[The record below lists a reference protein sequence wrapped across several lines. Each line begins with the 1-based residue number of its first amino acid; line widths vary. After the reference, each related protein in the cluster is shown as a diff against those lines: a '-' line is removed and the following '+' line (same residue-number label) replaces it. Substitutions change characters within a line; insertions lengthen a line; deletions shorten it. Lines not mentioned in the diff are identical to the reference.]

1 MTEQIKQI
9 AERIREIREI
19 SGISAETL
27 AGKLGVSTETYNK
40 YESGNSDIPVGI
52 IFEISEYFNIE
63 LSVMLGGDNPKLRI
77 YGVVRNG
84 KGLKL
89 ERRKQYKYESLAYN
103 FIHKKAEPFMVTVD
117 PGPENATLQFNS
129 HPGQE
134 FNYVVKGTMMTI
146 IDGHEIV
153 LNEGD
158 SIYFDSG
165 YKHAMRA
172 LNNEQVKFLAIIL

>member
-9 AERIREIREI
+9 AERIKEIRGI

-27 AGKLGVSTETYNK
+27 AGKLRVTTDLYMK
-40 YESGNSDIPVGI
+40 YESGNTDIPVGI
-52 IFEISEYFNIE
+52 IIKIAELFNIE

-103 FIHKKAEPFMVTVD
+103 FIKKGAEPFMVTVD
-117 PGPENATLQFNS
+117 PDPQNALLEFNS

-134 FNYVVKGTMMTI
+134 FNYVVKGTMMSI
-146 IDGHEIV
+146 IDGHEII

-172 LNNEQVKFLAIIL
+172 LNNEQVKFLAIVL

>member
-9 AERIREIREI
+9 AGRIKEIREI
-19 SGISAETL
+19 SGLSAETL
-27 AGKLGVSTETYNK
+27 AGKLGIPVDLYLK
-40 YESGNSDIPVGI
+40 YESGSTDIPVGI
-52 IFEISEYFNIE
+52 IFEISELFNVE

-103 FIHKKAEPFMVTVD
+103 FINKKAEPFMVTID
-117 PGPENATLQFNS
+117 PGPDDRLLEFNS

-134 FNYVVKGTMMTI
+134 FNFVVKGSMMTI
-146 IDGHEIV
+146 IDEHEII

-165 YKHAMRA
+165 HKHAMKA
-172 LNNEQVKFLAIIL
+172 LNNEQVKFLAIVL

>member
-9 AERIREIREI
+9 AGRINEIREI

-27 AGKLGVSTETYNK
+27 AAKLGLEKDIYIN
-40 YESGNSDIPVGI
+40 YESGDTDIPVGI
-52 IFEISEYFNIE
+52 IFKISELFNVE
-63 LSVMLGGDNPKLRI
+63 LSVLLGGDNPKLHI
-77 YGVVRNG
+77 YGIVRNG

-89 ERRKQYKYESLAYN
+89 ERRRQYKYESLAFN
-103 FIHKKAEPFMVTVD
+103 FIHKKAEPFMVTID
-117 PGPENATLQFNS
+117 PDPEGKSLEFYS

-134 FNYVVKGTMMTI
+134 FNFVLKGTMLTI
-146 IDGHEIV
+146 IDGHEIT

-165 YKHAMRA
+165 YKHAMKA
-172 LNNEQVKFLAIIL
+172 LNNEQVKFLAIVL